1 LRRILVVDDEKNMCE
16 LLRMFLIGEGYQVET
31 ANSAAEATRKIKEA
45 TTPDLIIS
53 DLRLPDT
60 EGLGILDRLKSL
72 NCQVPIV
79 VITAYGTIETAV
91 EAMKQGAVDFITKP
105 FNKAV
110 IRKIIKRIFYIDN
123 LEGQCRIFDETQQ
136 GLELVY
142 KSRAMQ
148 EIMEMVHKVA
158 AVKSP
163 VLITGESGT
172 GKGLLARTIHEL
184 DSDRG
189 SGSYSPF
196 VSINCPSIPDTL
208 LESELFG
215 YQKGAFTGADAEFK
229 GKVRLAD
236 GGTLFM
242 DEIADIPL
250 STQPKLLRL
259 LEDKSFEPLGST
271 TRTIMVNT
279 RIICATN
286 RELHKLVDTGLFRED
301 LFYRIN
307 TITIRIPPLRERR
320 EDILPLAEHFCRRI
334 SQEVGKKN
342 KRLSKE
348 VMVAFEK
355 YDWPGN
361 AREVRNVIERAIVLS
376 DKDTIMLADVS
387 GVLHRLT
394 EEKTVNSIEQIHQLE
409 KEMIRRKLEDCRWNI
424 SEAARELGITRGVL
438 RDRVVKYRL

>member
-1 LRRILVVDDEKNMCE
+1 MRRILVIDDEKNMCE
-16 LLRMFLIGEGYQVET
+16 LLRMFLVGEGYQVET
-31 ANSAAEATRKIKEA
+31 ANSGAEAIRKIKEDA
-45 TTPDLIIS
+45 VPDLIIS

-60 EGLGILDRLKSL
+60 EGLEILDRLNSL
-72 NCQVPIV
+72 NCRVPIV
-79 VITAYGTIETAV
+79 LITAYGTIETAV
-91 EAMKQGAVDFITKP
+91 EAIKQGAVDFITKP

-123 LEGQCRIFDETQQ
+123 LEGQCRIFGDTQK

-142 KSRAMQ
+142 KSQAMH
-148 EIMEMVHKVA
+148 EIMEMLHKVA

-163 VLITGESGT
+163 VLIIGESGT

-184 DSDRG
+184 VAGRG
-189 SGSYSPF
+189 AGNYSPF

-215 YQKGAFTGADAEFK
+215 HQKGAFTGADAEFK

-242 DEIADIPL
+242 DEIADVPL

-271 TRTIMVNT
+271 TPIVVNT

-286 RELHKLVDTGLFRED
+286 RELHKLVDAGLFRED

-320 EDILPLAEHFCRRI
+320 GDILPLAEYFCSRI

-342 KRLSKE
+342 MRLSEE
-348 VMVAFEK
+348 VKAAFEK

-361 AREVRNVIERAIVLS
+361 AREVRNIVERACVLS
-376 DKDTIMLADVS
+376 DNDTITLADVP
-387 GVLHRLT
+387 GVLPRLT
-394 EEKTVNSIEQIHQLE
+394 DEKAMNSIEQIHHLE
-409 KEMIRRKLEDCRWNI
+409 KEIIRRKLEDCRWNL
-424 SEAARELGITRGVL
+424 SAAARELGVTRNAL
-438 RDRVVKYRL
+438 RYRKAKYGL